1 MSQMTIDQIGQYLKE
16 NVEGLTKK
24 QGEEAYKALVELVKE
39 EANKEMNTVVALPKL
54 GKITIKH
61 KGEYQ
66 GKNPRTQEP
75 MTIAPMRKA
84 TFAAYDSFKESLNSV
99 L

>member
-1 MSQMTIDQIGQYLKE
+1 MTIDQIGQYLKE
-16 NVEGLTKK
+16 HVEGLTKK
-24 QGEEAYKALVELVKE
+24 QGEEAYKALVEFIKE
-39 EANKEMNTVVALPKL
+39 EANKDLNTVVALPKL
-54 GKITIKH
+54 GKLTIKH

-75 MTIAPMRKA
+75 MTIAPMRKS